1 MYAVNPGARTP
12 HSRQRNCRC
21 EPVPNRTSILRRSS
35 PGSTEHGSNLE
46 RGRYVGSVITQKLLD
61 ELWDFEDPA
70 GSEQRFAVEEES
82 ESHAD
87 SERAELVTQRARALA
102 LQRRFEE
109 GHALLDSLGDPS
121 DPVVRTR
128 VALERGRLLNSA
140 GRPAEA
146 VPEFETA
153 TRTAET
159 AGLLFLQI
167 DGLHMLAI
175 ADQTRSRDW
184 AAQAIDLALAAP
196 DDRTRRWLVSLH
208 NNLGWWHF
216 DAGRLSEAL
225 DDFQQAQQWA
235 EQVGN
240 EQQRVWAREAID
252 ECVTAMAARDGP

>member
-1 MYAVNPGARTP
+1 MAAVAPGCGLAHIGYVSQSLKGGRRCCSGHHP
-12 HSRQRNCRC
+12 AGAGYGRNFQC
-21 EPVPNRTSILRRSS
+21 
-35 PGSTEHGSNLE
+35 GQ
-46 RGRYVGSVITQKLLD
+46 YVGSVITQKLLD

-70 GSEQRFAVEEES
+70 GSEQRFAAEEAS
-82 ESHAD
+82 QSHTD

-102 LQRRFEE
+102 LQRRFQD

-121 DPVVRTR
+121 DAVVRTR
-128 VALERGRLLNSA
+128 VALEAGRLLNSA

-153 TRTAET
+153 ARTAEA

-167 DGLHMLAI
+167 DALHMLAI
-175 ADQTRSRDW
+175 ADQTRPSQW
-184 AAQAIDLALAAP
+184 AAQAIGLALAAP

-216 DAGRLSEAL
+216 DGGRLNEAL
-225 DDFQQAQQWA
+225 DNFQQAQKWA
-235 EQVGN
+235 GHVGN

-252 ECVTAMAARDGP
+252 ECLAAIATRDNP